1 MESLELNQR
10 EGDRAHEAAADKAG
24 LHSGF
29 QQTCAQTLQ
38 FVQVVGGGEGGGV
51 SSSHIWYCELG
62 ENGAFSFFKQQNESG
77 VCILEVDTLG
87 NSTLHFCLIAPL
99 PPGSAS

>member
-24 LHSGF
+24 LHSGS

-51 SSSHIWYCELG
+51 SSSHI
-62 ENGAFSFFKQQNESG
+62 
-77 VCILEVDTLG
+77 
-87 NSTLHFCLIAPL
+87 
-99 PPGSAS
+99 